1 MAAGFLEAVFGG
13 ASPATDATPAA
24 ALSVPCLL
32 HVHQHGVVVL
42 QGTQLLLQGFDLHT
56 DTFLLLGV
64 ALKVARHLGDV
75 L

>member
-1 MAAGFLEAVFGG
+1 
-13 ASPATDATPAA
+13 
-24 ALSVPCLL
+24 VPCLL